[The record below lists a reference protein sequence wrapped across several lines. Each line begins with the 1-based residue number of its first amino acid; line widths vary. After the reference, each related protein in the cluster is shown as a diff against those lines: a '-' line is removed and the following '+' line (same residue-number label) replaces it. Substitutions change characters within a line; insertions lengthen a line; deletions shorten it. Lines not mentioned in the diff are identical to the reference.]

1 MKRIAAV
8 LAAAAALSGIAPMA
22 ALGSTSNASSG
33 NACLAFPLPIPL
45 C

>member
-1 MKRIAAV
+1 MKRIAAL
-8 LAAAAALSGIAPMA
+8 LAVGAALSGIAPTGA
-22 ALGSTSNASSG
+22 IASTSNASSG